1 MPNRTLARP
10 RSHALH
16 LSAPDQRRFLWAVA
30 REVLCVQSHQYGL
43 ERNLIQGLPDLAEG
57 IEACRGADE
66 DEEADPGKGEPQP
79 PPQPRH
85 KPRNEENAALLRR
98 IGTADARWGL
108 HSMIICGISGNA
120 RALLHA
126 AKTTAANSSEIRAA
140 SCFKAEPRRALLSRI
155 DQARVRPVGSEI
167 DPAVSDVSA
176 RYLLAGLA
184 VALLR
189 IRRHHD
195 HAG

>member
-85 KPRNEENAALLRR
+85 KPRNEENAAVLRR
-98 IGTADARWGL
+98 IGTADARLGATFDDHL
-108 HSMIICGISGNA
+108 RDIGQRAGALA
-120 RALLHA
+120 RRENDRCQFKRNPSRVLL
-126 AKTTAANSSEIRAA
+126 
-140 SCFKAEPRRALLSRI
+140 
-155 DQARVRPVGSEI
+155 
-167 DPAVSDVSA
+167 
-176 RYLLAGLA
+176 
-184 VALLR
+184 
-189 IRRHHD
+189 
-195 HAG
+195 